1 MLGLMLIDVDRDIY
15 ASVWLELM
23 DSLFVRASEW
33 VSYVRHDLYSE
44 EWEAVGNLL
53 LYGFISCANF
63 PIQLSKAL

>member
-1 MLGLMLIDVDRDIY
+1 MQGLMLIDVDRDIY

-33 VSYVRHDLYSE
+33 VPYVRHDLYSE

-53 LYGFISCANF
+53 LYEFISCANF